1 MENSIIENS
10 ETHASLRNRE
20 IVFCELFVNGCAP
33 YCGNA
38 AKCYEEAFSI
48 SSNTSTGK
56 AKQLLAR
63 KYIRA
68 YIEDLESLSYEEAKH
83 LKKRLTENLLHI
95 IEETSKAE
103 YTDRRGTRLSP
114 APLRSVAVQATKALM
129 DMHPIKEA
137 NVNKLNIEG
146 AGEGGVVFNVIVP
159 APDKPKKDTDG

>member
-1 MENSIIENS
+1 MGNS
-10 ETHASLRNRE
+10 ETHISLTDQE

-48 SSNTSTGK
+48 SSKTSTGK
-56 AKQLLAR
+56 AKKLLAQ
-63 KYIRA
+63 KHIQA
-68 YIEDLESLSYEEAKH
+68 CIEDLESLSYEEAKH

-95 IEETSKAE
+95 IEETSKVE
-103 YTDRRGTRLSP
+103 YTDRRGTKLSP

-146 AGEGGVVFNVIVP
+146 TGEGGVVFNVIVP
-159 APDKPKKDTDG
+159 DKPKKETDE